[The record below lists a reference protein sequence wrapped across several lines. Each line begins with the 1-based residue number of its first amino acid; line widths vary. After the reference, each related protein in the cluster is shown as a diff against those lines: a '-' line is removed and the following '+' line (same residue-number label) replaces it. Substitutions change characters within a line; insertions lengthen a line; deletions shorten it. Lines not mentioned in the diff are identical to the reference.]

1 MIRFAALCAVLVAG
15 CDAYDRDIGSAP
27 YLCGAVEP
35 RCPDDYSCRHDENT
49 GEDVCVGGDSQTSG
63 VQCKDDSA
71 VEPNDALTDAVATG
85 ADPARTYERADL
97 SICPPRD
104 VDSFAVMLAA
114 AGRIELQVVFDRGSA
129 LHAAILNSGG
139 IPIATASLEDANRTL
154 HADSAMLVAGAY
166 YAQVTSTTG
175 RANNYAIT
183 VRVH

>member
-1 MIRFAALCAVLVAG
+1 MIRFATLCALLVAG

-27 YLCGAVEP
+27 YLCGEVAP
-35 RCPDDYSCRHDENT
+35 RCPDDYSCRHDDNT
-49 GEDVCVGGDSQTSG
+49 GQDVCVGDDSQTSG
-63 VQCKDDSA
+63 VQCKDDSS
-71 VEPNDALTDAVATG
+71 VEPNDTLPEAVVTG
-85 ADPARTYERADL
+85 ADPARTYERGDL

-104 VDSFAVMLAA
+104 IDSFAVTLDA
-114 AGRIELQVVFDRGSA
+114 AGTIELEVVFDRGSA
-129 LHAAILNSGG
+129 LHAAILNAGG
-139 IPIATASLEDANRTL
+139 IPVATATLDDATRTL